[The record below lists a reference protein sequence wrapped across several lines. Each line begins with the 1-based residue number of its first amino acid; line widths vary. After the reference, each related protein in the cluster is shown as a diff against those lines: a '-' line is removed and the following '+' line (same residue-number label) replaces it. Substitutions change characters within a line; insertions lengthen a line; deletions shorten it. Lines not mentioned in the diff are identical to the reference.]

1 MLIKDVIKPIENQT
15 KEQKD
20 GFISALLGTLSA
32 TLLKIMLSGLT
43 EKRVVRVVDR
53 VIQVS

>member
-1 MLIKDVIKPIENQT
+1 MLIKDVIKPIENQI

-32 TLLKIMLSGLT
+32 TLLKSMLSGLT
-43 EKRVVRVVDR
+43 EKRVIRVVDR

>member
-43 EKRVVRVVDR
+43 EKRVIRVVDR